1 MKRQAIKIF
10 SRDDVKAVQS
20 EANRFLESLSPEDVV
35 SITNTQV
42 DHDMRGTGLRSQ
54 DFYVIY
60 TITIVY
66 MYDYTQAKIEEEIN
80 ALNATIAKLV
90 NDAESTSCDRIYLG
104 EYERFLPVKLV
115 WGASK
120 VDVINNVFETEE
132 YKTLRQEIVDKWYAK
147 DTDYNKTFVAEE
159 D

>member
-20 EANRFLESLSPEDVV
+20 AANIFLESISPDDVV

-54 DFYVIY
+54 DFCVVY

-66 MYDYTQAKIEEEIN
+66 MYDYTQAKIAVEIN
-80 ALNATIAKLV
+80 KLNATIAKLV
-90 NDAESTSCDRIYLG
+90 KDADSTSDRIYLG
-104 EYERFLPVKLV
+104 AYERFLPVNLV
-115 WGASK
+115 WGASI
-120 VDVINNVFETEE
+120 VDVINKVFETDE
-132 YKTLRQEIVDKWYAK
+132 YKTLRQEIVDKWWAK
-147 DTDYNKTFVAEE
+147 DTDYNRTTVSEE

>member
-20 EANRFLESLSPEDVV
+20 EANKFLESLSPDDVV

-54 DFYVIY
+54 DYYVVY

-66 MYDYTQAKIEEEIN
+66 MYDYTQAKIAGE
-80 ALNATIAKLV
+80 LNKLNETIARLV
-90 NDAESTSCDRIYLG
+90 NDDERTNDCIYLP
-104 EYERFLPVKLV
+104 EYERFLPVKIS
-115 WGASK
+115 WGVYRTDA
-120 VDVINNVFETEE
+120 INKVFETEE

-147 DTDYNKTFVAEE
+147 DTDYNRTTVSEE

>member
-10 SRDDVKAVQS
+10 SRDDFNAVQS
-20 EANRFLESLSPEDVV
+20 SANKFLESISPEDVV
-35 SITNTQV
+35 SITNNLV
-42 DHDMRGTGLRSQ
+42 DHNLKGTGLRSQ
-54 DFYVIY
+54 DFTVIY

-66 MYDYTQAKIEEEIN
+66 LYDYTQAKIEAEIDE
-80 ALNATIAKLV
+80 LNATIEKLV
-90 NDAESTSCDRIYLG
+90 KDAADSTSDRIYLG

-115 WGASK
+115 WGASI
-120 VDVINNVFETEE
+120 VDVLNKVFDTEE

-147 DTDYNKTFVAEE
+147 DTDYNPPSE